1 MMKKLSRAKISELLE
16 IPYPTLCDWGKR
28 EADNWRYKLHKFL
41 ENLSEEEIEAINN
54 RDKENIVDTKSIKKD
69 IEILSSLKGDN
80 KEEFIKS
87 CSKEQIANLSAAY
100 IIGRRGWDNSTA
112 ANGTILSNKEKAAI
126 IKNDFLDEKKDLDD
140 ESELFSRKEWLSKKS
155 DLSEKLTKGL
165 RMIEEIKS

>member
-1 MMKKLSRAKISELLE
+1 M
-16 IPYPTLCDWGKR
+16 
-28 EADNWRYKLHKFL
+28 
-41 ENLSEEEIEAINN
+41 
-54 RDKENIVDTKSIKKD
+54 DTKSIKKD

-80 KEEFIKS
+80 KKEFINS

-100 IIGRRGWDNSTA
+100 TIGRRGWDNSTA
-112 ANGTILSNKEKAAI
+112 ANGTILSNEEKAAI

-140 ESELFSRKEWLSKKS
+140 ESELFFRKEWLSKKS